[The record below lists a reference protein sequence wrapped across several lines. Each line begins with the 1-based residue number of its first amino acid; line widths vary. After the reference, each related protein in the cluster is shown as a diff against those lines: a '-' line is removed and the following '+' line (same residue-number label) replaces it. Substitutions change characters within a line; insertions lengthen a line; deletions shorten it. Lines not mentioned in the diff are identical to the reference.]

1 MLYGMANHKSVPLF
15 LGKIH
20 SKTKT
25 PWIAVIG
32 ISITSV
38 AFAFIGDIVIVA
50 NITVF
55 AVVITF
61 AMINLS
67 VIVLRYTESKLERPF
82 RVPCNIGRFP
92 LLPLVGLGVTVYMAI
107 QFEMEIMLVGLGI
120 VSIGALFYVIFN
132 RKSTRVIDEV

>member
-1 MLYGMANHKSVPLF
+1 MLYGMANHKSIPLF
-15 LGKIH
+15 LDKIH

-32 ISITSV
+32 ILITSV
-38 AFAFIGDIVIVA
+38 AFAFIGDVVIVA

-67 VIVLRYTESKLERPF
+67 VIVLRYTEPKLERPF
-82 RVPCNIGRFP
+82 RVPCNIRRFD
-92 LLPLVGLGVTVYMAI
+92 LLISDSLCNAC
-107 QFEMEIMLVGLGI
+107 
-120 VSIGALFYVIFN
+120 
-132 RKSTRVIDEV
+132 